1 MTYRKKHPN
10 VSFTEHAMIRYY
22 ERVLEHNLISFF
34 NDFAKDYLQEKIQKL
49 NGNGKIRIKF
59 NDGIEN
65 VFVVKNY
72 KVITVL
78 YG

>member
-1 MTYRKKHPN
+1 MNK
-10 VSFTEHAMIRYY
+10 FE
-22 ERVLEHNLISFF
+22 
-34 NDFAKDYLQEKIQKL
+34 FAKDYLQEKIQKL
-49 NGNGKIRIKF
+49 NGNGNIPIKF